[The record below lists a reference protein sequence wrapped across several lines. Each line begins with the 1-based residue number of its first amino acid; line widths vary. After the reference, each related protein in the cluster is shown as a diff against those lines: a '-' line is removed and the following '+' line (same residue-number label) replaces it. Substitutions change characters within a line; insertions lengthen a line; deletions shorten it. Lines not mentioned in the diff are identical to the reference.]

1 MSEIANCQS
10 VSDNRGVRSSAL
22 IITLIVVA
30 EGSSYDAER
39 LHAYFVEHHAR
50 LQFELRVTKL
60 GHVQRGGAPT
70 AFDRILATRLGAG
83 AVDRLIEGDSDFLVG
98 MQGAEITAT
107 PLVHVVGKQKP
118 IKPELFHLARS
129 LAK

>member
-1 MSEIANCQS
+1 
-10 VSDNRGVRSSAL
+10 
-22 IITLIVVA
+22 
-30 EGSSYDAER
+30 
-39 LHAYFVEHHAR
+39 
-50 LQFELRVTKL
+50 
-60 GHVQRGGAPT
+60 
-70 AFDRILATRLGAG
+70 
-83 AVDRLIEGDSDFLVG
+83 